1 MNTNADISNALKQL
15 EEVKQAID
23 ESGDTKLQMET
34 AYDLKVVLDI
44 LHDPRI
50 RDIVRIQDSIAE
62 LNNQIAQH
70 PSILPN
76 DFDISLSGEL
86 ILKLPQSE
94 LFDPDFGEEQRV
106 PSSPHSPHS
115 PISMT
120 KSSFIKN
127 DFSDIDKPVD
137 KVRKFCIFC
146 GNLNSIKTCFYFRQY
161 QC

>member
-1 MNTNADISNALKQL
+1 MNTNADISNALKQI

-34 AYDLKVVLDI
+34 ARDLKIVLDI

-50 RDIVRIQDSIAE
+50 RDIVRIQDSLAE

-106 PSSPHSPHS
+106 PSSPHSP
-115 PISMT
+115 ISIT

-127 DFSDIDKPVD
+127 EFSDIEKPVD
-137 KVRKFCIFC
+137 KVRFSEAT
-146 GNLNSIKTCFYFRQY
+146 N
-161 QC
+161 

>member
-1 MNTNADISNALKQL
+1 MNTNADISNALKQI

-23 ESGDTKLQMET
+23 ESGDSKLQMET
-34 AYDLKVVLDI
+34 ARDLKIILDI

-50 RDIVRIQDSIAE
+50 RDIVRIHDSIAE

-106 PSSPHSPHS
+106 PSSPHSPVS
-115 PISMT
+115 IS
-120 KSSFIKN
+120 KSNFIKN
-127 DFSDIDKPVD
+127 EFSDIDKPVD
-137 KVRKFCIFC
+137 KVGF
-146 GNLNSIKTCFYFRQY
+146 L
-161 QC
+161 